1 MTAAEGARGTCLETS
16 VGRGCESC
24 GPSTILVGWFQ
35 DERQGAGRGEGE
47 ARSRSLTSF
56 GMTTAGEGGGEH
68 IGIDHQI
75 APTIF
80 RGSSVRVHYL
90 QERCAAACP
99 QGQRSAAVAFTCA
112 R

>member
-35 DERQGAGRGEGE
+35 DDRQGAGRGEGE

-56 GMTTAGEGGGEH
+56 GMTTAGGGGGGH
-68 IGIDHQI
+68 FGPPPKSPPHNFPGKR
-75 APTIF
+75 APSLFSWGTGAPPTPPNESMTRRP
-80 RGSSVRVHYL
+80 RGV
-90 QERCAAACP
+90 
-99 QGQRSAAVAFTCA
+99 
-112 R
+112 